1 MDARNRAP
9 SARNRVPSARR
20 RRTRRPVR
28 YSFLAGLAFGV
39 PTGGFGAVVPPLA
52 EQASSG
58 AEVRVIFVGDTGTG
72 DHRARRVVAQMR
84 RTAAAEGISRVFLLG
99 DNVYEEGRA
108 SDIEP
113 KFLEIFR
120 PLLEAGVRVHAALG
134 NHDVQHCEDSGR
146 RPVPRTAAAYRAADD
161 CWAEAH
167 LETPE
172 FGYDSGH
179 RYYSIRLPAGDS
191 PLLEV
196 FVLDTNTLNH
206 EESPLPDGA
215 DEPQV
220 AWFTEA
226 LRGSPARWKIVALH
240 HPIHTPKRCRFLGL
254 FCRGPSLRLRAL
266 LEPLF
271 REHGVALVFQ
281 GHMHLYARLRPQH
294 GIQYFVN
301 GAGGK
306 PPDRFAPGRETHP
319 RADRGQFNH
328 FLVLRATPERVEYT
342 VFDTAGRIRDSGAHG
357 GDPEGEGER

>member
-1 MDARNRAP
+1 MD
-9 SARNRVPSARR
+9 ARNRVPSARR
-20 RRTRRPVR
+20 RRARRPGR
-28 YSFLAGLAFGV
+28 YPFLAGFLFGV
-39 PTGGFGAVVPPLA
+39 GVSTGGFGAVVPQPAA
-52 EQASSG
+52 EAPSG

-134 NHDVQHCEDSGR
+134 NHDVQHCEDSR
-146 RPVPRTAAAYRAADD
+146 QRPVPRTASAYRAADD

-172 FGYDSGH
+172 FGYHSGH

-206 EESPLPDGA
+206 EESPLPDDA

-220 AWFTEA
+220 AWLTEA
-226 LRGSPARWKIVALH
+226 LRSSPARWKIVAMH
-240 HPIHTPKRCRFLGL
+240 HPIHTPRRCRFLGL

-266 LEPLF
+266 LEPRF
-271 REHGVALVFQ
+271 REHGVDLVFQ

-328 FLVLRATPERVEYT
+328 FLVLRATQERVEYT
-342 VFDTAGRIRDSGAHG
+342 VFDTAGRIRDSGVHG
-357 GDPEGEGER
+357 GAPAGKGDR